1 MSQLIENSSAKLSG
15 RRLQTVVNLY
25 DRLPQVR
32 PTVQAPSAPLQR
44 TAITVRPPKTSSAA
58 SRQKAAGSNP
68 AGGTR
73 VLAVQRRFSP
83 LTSGSD
89 VIWLIFG
96 LSLPCLLGND
106 NTTRGTI
113 HDIRNHTPD
122 HPPTA
127 ARPEQLLP
135 RDNGYACH
143 EVAVEK
149 LGKFTVRV
157 WRHLHRDCDGTR
169 FEFDA
174 TIDGLVDASSHCS
187 NSC

>member
-1 MSQLIENSSAKLSG
+1 MRLNTAGQSHNLGAIDSSPADGNNTLQPAKTGSE
-15 RRLQTVVNLY
+15 
-25 DRLPQVR
+25 LP
-32 PTVQAPSAPLQR
+32 PE
-44 TAITVRPPKTSSAA
+44 
-58 SRQKAAGSNP
+58 QKAAGSNP

>member
-1 MSQLIENSSAKLSG
+1 MSWIISHAISAVKSE
-15 RRLQTVVNLY
+15 T
-25 DRLPQVR
+25 PQ
-32 PTVQAPSAPLQR
+32 AD
-44 TAITVRPPKTSSAA
+44 I
-58 SRQKAAGSNP
+58 
-68 AGGTR
+68 
-73 VLAVQRRFSP
+73 RF
-83 LTSGSD
+83 
-89 VIWLIFG
+89 V
-96 LSLPCLLGND
+96 LPCLLGND

>member
-1 MSQLIENSSAKLSG
+1 
-15 RRLQTVVNLY
+15 
-25 DRLPQVR
+25 
-32 PTVQAPSAPLQR
+32 
-44 TAITVRPPKTSSAA
+44 
-58 SRQKAAGSNP
+58 
-68 AGGTR
+68 
-73 VLAVQRRFSP
+73 
-83 LTSGSD
+83 
-89 VIWLIFG
+89 

-174 TIDGLVDASSHCS
+174 TIDGLVDAASSGLGSDPQRLRELTSWSPIPWVVRELH
-187 NSC
+187 SCGIAHLPVRLRDGAGLVGPLVVPGVTTCVGGH